1 MYKVAEANQY
11 VVKTGFGVADILV
24 CKKCMVWP
32 GQTAQ
37 YFDVTPHNFELS
49 LHAMSVEKL
58 EFLLPAVMTIG
69 PKIELPSLVKYARLM
84 TGRTKSNVPELVKG
98 IIEGETRVIAAGMS
112 MEEIF
117 KDRKAFKENIIRNV
131 QSELDHFGLYC
142 YNTNIK
148 SLQDTPGSE
157 YFSYMRMKT
166 QEGAVNQAKIDVADA
181 RFKGDVG
188 EKEKVGLTRQEVGR
202 IEADTVIYENEKKAA
217 ISQANARLEARRAEF
232 DRQVETAKIEAKQA
246 SSTRQ
251 IELQREYEEK
261 RQLAET
267 ERLRADVVA
276 KWKAEYEVGVQK
288 ANTEL
293 YNQQRKA
300 DAELFKKQQEAEGM
314 FITAAKA
321 AEAQMKKADAYLYEK
336 QKEAE
341 AISEVMAA
349 QANGLKMLVNAFNG
363 DTNAALNYL
372 MVERGTFQAMAKENA
387 NAIKGLNPKITVWNQ
402 DGKAQSNP
410 IADIYKSLP
419 PLIDT
424 VREQTGIMP
433 PTWLANM
440 TPNANE
446 VTKSQTLVNGKA

>member
-1 MYKVAEANQY
+1 MFKVANANQY
-11 VVKTGFGVADILV
+11 VVKTGFGVNDIKV
-24 CKKCMVWP
+24 CKKCVVWP

-69 PKIELPSLVKYARLM
+69 PRIDEASLAKYARLM
-84 TGRTKSNVPELVKG
+84 TGKSQSNVPELVKG
-98 IIEGETRVIAAGMS
+98 VIEGETRVIAAGMS

-117 KDRKAFKENIIRNV
+117 KDRKTFKENIIRNV

-181 RFKGDVG
+181 RYKGDVG
-188 EKEKVGLTRQEVGR
+188 EKEKTGMTRQQVGR
-202 IEADTVIYENEKKAA
+202 IEAETVVYENERKAEMF
-217 ISQANARLEARRAEF
+217 QAQATLETRQAEY
-232 DRQVETAKIEAKQA
+232 DRQVQTAQIEAKQA
-246 SSTRQ
+246 ANMRQ
-251 IELQREYEEK
+251 IELQRQYEEK

-276 KWKAEYEVGVQK
+276 KWKAEYEVSVEK
-288 ANTEL
+288 ANSEL
-293 YNQQRKA
+293 YNEQRKA
-300 DAELFKKQQEAEGM
+300 DAALFKKKQEAEGM
-314 FITAAKA
+314 FYTTSKA

-336 QKEAE
+336 KKEAE
-341 AISEVMAA
+341 AIDSIMLA
-349 QANGLKMLVNAFNG
+349 QANGLKNLVGAFNG
-363 DTNAALNYL
+363 DTGAALSYL
-372 MVERGTFQAMAKENA
+372 MLERGTYQALAKENA

-402 DGKAQSNP
+402 DGKTQSNP

-424 VREQTGIMP
+424 MRDQTGVLP
-433 PTWLANM
+433 PAWLANVA
-440 TPNANE
+440 PEQQVAQ
-446 VTKSQTLVNGKA
+446 TKAVVNGKA

>member
-1 MYKVAEANQY
+1 MLKVATANQY
-11 VVKTGFGVADILV
+11 VVKTGFGIDDIRV
-24 CKKCMVWP
+24 CKKCIVWP
-32 GQTAQ
+32 GQSAQ

-69 PKIELPSLVKYARLM
+69 PKIDLAALQKYARLM
-84 TGRTKSNVPELVKG
+84 TGKAKSNVPELVKG

-117 KDRKAFKENIIRNV
+117 KDRKTFKENIIRNV

-188 EKEKVGLTRQEVGR
+188 EKEKVGMTRQEVGR
-202 IEADTVIYENEKKAA
+202 IEADTVTYENEKKAA
-217 ISQANARLEARRAEF
+217 ISQANARLETRRAEY
-232 DRQVETAKIEAKQA
+232 DRQVETAKIEATQA
-246 SSTRQ
+246 TNMRQ
-251 IELQREYEEK
+251 VELQREFEEK

-267 ERLRADVVA
+267 ERLRAD
-276 KWKAEYEVGVQK
+276 
-288 ANTEL
+288 
-293 YNQQRKA
+293 
-300 DAELFKKQQEAEGM
+300 KQQEAEGM
-314 FITAAKA
+314 FITAAKT

-341 AISEVMAA
+341 AIAEIMAA
-349 QANGLKMLVNAFNG
+349 QANGLKMLVSAFNG
-363 DTNAALNYL
+363 DTSAALNYL
-372 MVERGTFQAMAKENA
+372 MIDRGTYQAMAKENA

-402 DGKAQSNP
+402 DGNTQSNP

-424 VREQTGIMP
+424 VREQTGIIP
-433 PTWLANM
+433 PTWLANVA
-440 TPNANE
+440 PNAAKD
-446 VTKSQTLVNGKA
+446 VAKSQTIVNGKA

>member
-1 MYKVAEANQY
+1 
-11 VVKTGFGVADILV
+11 
-24 CKKCMVWP
+24 
-32 GQTAQ
+32 
-37 YFDVTPHNFELS
+37 
-49 LHAMSVEKL
+49 
-58 EFLLPAVMTIG
+58 
-69 PKIELPSLVKYARLM
+69 
-84 TGRTKSNVPELVKG
+84 
-98 IIEGETRVIAAGMS
+98 
-112 MEEIF
+112 
-117 KDRKAFKENIIRNV
+117 
-131 QSELDHFGLYC
+131 
-142 YNTNIK
+142 
-148 SLQDTPGSE
+148 
-157 YFSYMRMKT
+157 
-166 QEGAVNQAKIDVADA
+166 VNQAKIDVADA

-217 ISQANARLEARRAEF
+217 ISQANARLESRRAEF

-251 IELQREYEEK
+251 IELQRDYEEK

-314 FITAAKA
+314 FFTAAKA

-349 QANGLKMLVNAFNG
+349 QANGLKMLVGAFNG

-424 VREQTGIMP
+424 VREQTGINP
-433 PTWLANM
+433 PTWLANII
-440 TPNANE
+440 PNATE
-446 VTKSQTLVNGKA
+446 ITKSQTLVNGKA

>member
-1 MYKVAEANQY
+1 MFKVATANQY
-11 VVKTGFGVADILV
+11 VVKTGFGVNDIKI
-24 CKKCMVWP
+24 CKKCIVWP
-32 GQTAQ
+32 GQTAH

-69 PKIELPSLVKYARLM
+69 PRIEQPALEKYARLM
-84 TGRTKSNVPELVKG
+84 TGRAKSNVPELVKG

-148 SLQDTPGSE
+148 SLQDTAGSE

-181 RFKGDVG
+181 RYKGDVG
-188 EKEKVGLTRQEVGR
+188 EKEKVGMTRQQVGR
-202 IEADTVIYENEKKAA
+202 IEAETVVYENEKKAEMY
-217 ISQANARLEARRAEF
+217 QAQALLETRQAEY
-232 DRQVETAKIEAKQA
+232 DRQVQTAQIESKQA
-246 SSTRQ
+246 SNMRQ
-251 IELQREYEEK
+251 IELQRQYEEK

-276 KWKAEYEVGVQK
+276 KWKAEYEVGVEK
-288 ANTEL
+288 ANAEL
-293 YNQQRKA
+293 YSQQRKA
-300 DAELFKKQQEAEGM
+300 DAELFKKKQEAEGM
-314 FITAAKA
+314 FITATKT

-341 AISEVMAA
+341 AINEVMAA
-349 QANGLKMLVNAFNG
+349 QANGLKMIVGAFNG
-363 DTNAALNYL
+363 DANAAINYL
-372 MVERGTFQAMAKENA
+372 MVERGTYQALAKENA

-424 VREQTGIMP
+424 MREQTGVMP
-433 PTWLANM
+433 PTWLANIAPEQ
-440 TPNANE
+440 T
-446 VTKSQTLVNGKA
+446 VTKPTLNGKA